1 MTSATPADVADAED
15 DGARRAQPELA
26 AEVRALAARIAKVF
40 SGESPPPVTDAR
52 LREVED
58 LHKAVSALN
67 DAARR
72 GRNAV
77 FRQAIAQRWT
87 FERPGHGT
95 EHGTH
100 RTASASTPAEG
111 TTGANRPTSTRASIV
126 PVAKRGTYA
135 APSRPLQRRVT
146 IQPRRCDGASHD
158 RPVGPTSL

>member
-1 MTSATPADVADAED
+1 MTGATPAGVADAED

-40 SGESPPPVTDAR
+40 SGESPPPITDAR

-87 FERPGHGT
+87 YERIGQATGLSTARIGQLAPARPPKAQPAPTAQTERP
-95 EHGTH
+95 
-100 RTASASTPAEG
+100 
-111 TTGANRPTSTRASIV
+111 
-126 PVAKRGTYA
+126 
-135 APSRPLQRRVT
+135 Q
-146 IQPRRCDGASHD
+146 D
-158 RPVGPTSL
+158 

>member
-1 MTSATPADVADAED
+1 MTSATPAETLEAED
-15 DGARRAQPELA
+15 AGGRRPEPNLS

-40 SGESPPPVTDAR
+40 NSGSQPAVTDVR

-87 FERPGHGT
+87 YERIAQATGLS
-95 EHGTH
+95 
-100 RTASASTPAEG
+100 TARIGQLAPA
-111 TTGANRPTSTRASIV
+111 RPRKAT
-126 PVAKRGTYA
+126 
-135 APSRPLQRRVT
+135 
-146 IQPRRCDGASHD
+146 
-158 RPVGPTSL
+158 